1 MANTPSKYS
10 KFTITSIPDPNSGGL
25 MIPDYEKDMR
35 AIVNQAVKSA
45 LSEGGYFKTASR
57 VVDKQTGESRLDVYV
72 HSEDASVVS
81 DSLKTELGKLTYRDS
96 WGRPT
101 SDPKYALSTL
111 PVTEKEGIALAREE
125 SGDGEV
131 TRFNRGAW
139 LKLLGLIGTLTDI
152 TRRILSSVLSFATQT
167 TRDMVTAHN
176 LGMSYEAVRNYR
188 HVETIH
194 GLKEGTITEAVADI
208 QNKFGNITKLDEKAL
223 EDLAVVMGGKISE
236 MATLGLGSSNPEA
249 ILGAILDDFNEK
261 ANAGYNSVGQYV
273 GEQQA
278 RRELYSY
285 LLKISPQIADI
296 FATMQEEQHNINSLY
311 RGQAETFEQWKNLMP
326 TSRGENNTPMNYN
339 VTVSMGKEWNVVKEV
354 FQQMKEGLAVTLAP
368 AVMEYL
374 RRIADSRIGMSEKEK
389 QERNKENRASN
400 LRELA
405 SVNAQ
410 MKQAEDNWANLSA
423 PEKEYY
429 FALKQYKE
437 ELEKANKGNR
447 FTGNIA
453 YAVRTPEE
461 IRVLANIIA
470 KGDRNVRQAYG
481 TDIAPTPDEILGVIE
496 GYGKFDLNKERAK
509 YEGARSKAN
518 AMEIEGRKK
527 AEVDRLITEAEAD
540 YISASTTK
548 GDPEYVSLTTRAN
561 NSEYKHRKMVGTVVR
576 LYNDKDFYDKDG
588 KLKKYED
595 LAKIAFAKKYLITS
609 GNMSEWGI
617 NEAMV
622 GDNLVNLAEIA
633 SQVAKENPVFD
644 EEDFLYWLYSL
655 NSSYFNEKIL
665 GVRYDEAVADS
676 IKGNRLASLYALQTT
691 EGTKSDWR
699 NKLPT
704 GYTGGG
710 VIVGRN
716 DYENGE
722 VVHRIILKAD
732 VNGKQKE
739 FELGSFLGMTGY
751 DSVIGELDIT
761 NTNGKTNYAVVM
773 GTAGSDQAK
782 ANSDGE

>member
-1 MANTPSKYS
+1 MANTSSKYS
-10 KFTITSIPDPNSGGL
+10 KFTITSIPDPSSGGL

-72 HSEDASVVS
+72 HSEDANVVS
-81 DSLKTELGKLTYRDS
+81 DSLRTELGKLTYKDS

-101 SDPKYALSTL
+101 GDPKYALSTSSI
-111 PVTEKEGIALAREE
+111 TEKERVALAREE
-125 SGDGEV
+125 SRDGEV

-152 TRRILSSVLSFATQT
+152 TRRILSSVLTFATQS

-236 MATLGLGSSNPEA
+236 MATMGLGSSNPEA

-339 VTVSMGKEWNVVKEV
+339 VTVSMGKEWDVVKEV

-368 AVMEYL
+368 AVMEIL
-374 RRIADSRIGMSEKEK
+374 RKISDTRVGMSEKEK
-389 QERNKENRASN
+389 QQRNRENRASN
-400 LRELA
+400 LQELA

-410 MKQAEDNWANLSA
+410 MKQAEDNWQSLNPA
-423 PEKEYY
+423 ERDYY

-437 ELEKANKGNR
+437 ELEKANKGNLL
-447 FTGNIA
+447 TGNIP
-453 YAVRTPEE
+453 YAVRLPEE
-461 IRVLANIIA
+461 LRVLANTIA
-470 KGDRNVRQAYG
+470 KGNFRTQSAYG
-481 TDIAPTPDEILGVIE
+481 TDIAPTADEILDVIE
-496 GYGKFDLNKERAK
+496 GYGKFDVDKERQK
-509 YEGARSKAN
+509 FERARSKAN
-518 AMEIEGRKK
+518 ANEIEARKQ
-527 AEVDRLITEAEAD
+527 AEINRLISEASSDYLTSSQTEG
-540 YISASTTK
+540 S
-548 GDPEYVSLTTRAN
+548 PEYVSPTTRAN
-561 NSEYKHRKMVGTVVR
+561 KFDYAHRTMVGAVVR
-576 LYNDKDFYDKDG
+576 MYKDKDFYTNDG
-588 KLKKYED
+588 KLKSYDE
-595 LAKIAFAKKYLITS
+595 LAKIAFAKGYLITS
-609 GNMSEWGI
+609 GNMGEWGI
-617 NEAMV
+617 NRSKI
-622 GDNLVNLAEIA
+622 GDDLVDLAEIA
-633 SQVAKENPVFD
+633 SQVASENPVID
-644 EEDFLYWLYSL
+644 EEDFLYWLYGL
-655 NSSYFNEKIL
+655 NSTYFNEKIL
-665 GVRYDEAVADS
+665 GVRADERVAQS
-676 IKGNRLASLYALQTT
+676 IKGNRLASLYVLQQT
-691 EGTKSDWR
+691 EGTKADWR

-710 VIVGRN
+710 KIVGYN
-716 DYENGE
+716 DVVNGE

-732 VNGKQKE
+732 VNGKTKE
-739 FELGSFLGMTGY
+739 TELGSFLGMTGY
-751 DSVIGELDIT
+751 SDTIGELQIDAT
-761 NTNGKTNYAVVM
+761 NDGKTNYTILLGANN
-773 GTAGSDQAK
+773 GASDQ
-782 ANSDGE
+782 D